1 MTSYPMTIAMF
12 ALSLT
17 IYEIS
22 AKQIKRQNFE
32 TEYEGQGQGVENRD
46 LRHSTGNVRIYVIDF
61 LRNLATWEHVYTKIK
76 DARAHTR
83 THAHTHSVVQ

>member
-22 AKQIKRQNFE
+22 AKQIKCQNFDL
-32 TEYEGQGQGVENRD
+32 EYEGQAKGVEKCH

-61 LRNLATWEHVYTKIK
+61 LRNLATWEHMFTQK
-76 DARAHTR
+76 
-83 THAHTHSVVQ
+83 